1 MDGKF
6 ERRHGS
12 FGGGVLMQPCDP
24 NLHEDCARS
33 AIDYVRLAE
42 AANGSI
48 PRPVGL
54 SYIWGAALDEF
65 NRMRPD
71 VRIINLETS
80 ITRSEDY
87 ERKGINYRMS
97 PENADCLKAAAI
109 DCCVLSNNHVLDWGS
124 RGLLDTLATLK
135 RVQIRTAGAGRN
147 LGDAGSPAVLD
158 IAGKGRVL
166 LFSLADVTSGVPRR
180 WCATS
185 ERPGVN
191 PSVKSPRMTPYGS
204 LMPSCVLMGRVIWSL
219 FLSIGGRTGA
229 TIFQKSN
236 AVLRTR

>member
-1 MDGKF
+1 MRPEPPRGLCPISD
-6 ERRHGS
+6 RLRP
-12 FGGGVLMQPCDP
+12 PC
-24 NLHEDCARS
+24 RS
-33 AIDYVRLAE
+33 SEWI
-42 AANGSI
+42 I

-166 LFSLADVTSGVPRR
+166 LFSLAD
-180 WCATS
+180 
-185 ERPGVN
+185 E
-191 PSVKSPRMTPYGS
+191 SPAQVVRDKREARCESP
-204 LMPSCVLMGRVIWSL
+204 
-219 FLSIGGRTGA
+219 
-229 TIFQKSN
+229 Q
-236 AVLRTR
+236 